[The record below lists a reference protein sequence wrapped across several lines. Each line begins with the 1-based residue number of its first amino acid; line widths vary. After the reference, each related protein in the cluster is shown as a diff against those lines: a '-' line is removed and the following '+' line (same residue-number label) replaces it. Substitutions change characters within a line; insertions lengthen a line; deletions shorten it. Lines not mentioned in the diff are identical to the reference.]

1 MLLLHVGGKDGII
14 EAEVINRAVPT
25 SVLKEILMWKEEGCT
40 IEDVVTRLR
49 NRTVPSGYG
58 YHTWSEGN
66 QT

>member
-25 SVLKEILMWKEEGCT
+25 SILKEILMWKGEGCT

-49 NRTVPSGYG
+49 IRTVPSGYG

>member
-14 EAEVINRAVPT
+14 EAEVVNRAVPT
-25 SVLKEILMWKEEGCT
+25 SVLKEILTWKGEGCT

-49 NRTVPSGYG
+49 NRTVPNGYG

-66 QT
+66 QM